1 MAYGWQMAHNFWARF
16 WFRPLTNYIALIK
29 TSRKWVRVICQSGF
43 NEKFVSVTFWESI
56 PLPITVYHNYS
67 ETCQLCDAIERPRD
81 LLSTVCYRRHKPCLR
96 TRTLSTLVGGCF
108 KRVPLIVEQ
117 GKAINFSKR
126 PALICFVLYGV
137 FWVTFN
143 DGRVLICVKCQRVAV
158 SFYNRRG
165 LTFDRWQ
172 LQLKGKYDKSLLFI
186 SFCCLRKYLN
196 I

>member
-1 MAYGWQMAHNFWARF
+1 M
-16 WFRPLTNYIALIK
+16 
-29 TSRKWVRVICQSGF
+29 RVICQSGF

-67 ETCQLCDAIERPRD
+67 ETCQPCDAIERPRD

-137 FWVTFN
+137 FGSLSTTAEFLSAWNVN
-143 DGRVLICVKCQRVAV
+143 EVAV
-158 SFYNRRG
+158 SYYNRRG

-172 LQLKGKYDKSLLFI
+172 LQLNGKYDKSLLFI
-186 SFCCLRKYLN
+186 SFCSLRKYLN